1 LHALWALNSES
12 SLARDL
18 ILYNAIWIASLF
30 AIISVPLTND
40 PVAIATLGLA
50 ITAWGI
56 GSALMSYGEFHTI
69 PDNTALLSQ
78 FLYFTFYPLV
88 LIAIPRLCSKSSR
101 LTSLE
106 LLDSAIF
113 GLGFTSMLSALF
125 LTRLFPNSLQSSAD
139 DFFAVLYPVADLAL
153 LVTTGIFLI
162 SRRIRAR
169 EISIVLGIAIFAT
182 ADFYFLW
189 LRIENRYSFG
199 ALVDDIWLLAIVVL
213 ASTPWLK
220 LSSEKQSSG
229 IHPALIALS
238 IFISPTLLAISALR
252 PGLLP
257 IYVLVPS
264 VANLALAFIRMSI
277 MIRQARNLGD
287 ERILARTDEL
297 TGLPNRRRL
306 MAELESYS
314 TTEGAFLL
322 LDLDRFKPVN
332 DEYGHEAG
340 NQVLRQVAQRFSRV
354 LPTGSVLARLGGDEF
369 GVLMNGNY
377 AETLEVAHALRAT
390 LTYPF
395 LLDGVEIR
403 IGVSIG
409 HVYNDG
415 SGRLLERADAAMY
428 EAKRSGDGVRAV

>member
-1 LHALWALNSES
+1 
-12 SLARDL
+12 
-18 ILYNAIWIASLF
+18 
-30 AIISVPLTND
+30 
-40 PVAIATLGLA
+40 
-50 ITAWGI
+50 
-56 GSALMSYGEFHTI
+56 
-69 PDNTALLSQ
+69 
-78 FLYFTFYPLV
+78 
-88 LIAIPRLCSKSSR
+88 
-101 LTSLE
+101 
-106 LLDSAIF
+106 
-113 GLGFTSMLSALF
+113 MLSALF

-264 VANLALAFIRMSI
+264 VANLALAFFRMSI

-395 LLDGVEIR
+395 LIEGVEIR